1 MPPMSIKKTARL
13 VVFAVLLLLLLLLGY
28 DVLYRRVCLDLEYC
42 NWSQRM
48 HYLMFIKPY
57 RKPGFQ
63 VAIEDLVLV
72 NASKKTNTSM
82 PVPIYNPHSDLKV
95 IPSRDGIPQLIYQS
109 YHSKRLIP
117 QKVEKNFRMFAPS
130 YTRFIF
136 NDTEC
141 ITFLKTY
148 FHTDVVRTYYQLEGP
163 HRADLFRYAI
173 LYIHGGIYIDIK
185 TELLRPLQDIFTIRG
200 NSLTTIP
207 KGSPTTNNRITYT
220 VLSPAKITGST
231 GSTEAR
237 SCFQGVLGTPKG
249 NLLFLRLIY
258 NIVDATKPII
268 DYLITTK
275 HIYELISEATGRR
288 TLIGGLNRAKDNS
301 TTNPFDYFL
310 FEEKKREISEC
321 YDGPDRYGGC
331 YFIFHGSDKVMKTR
345 YADYPW
351 EKQKK
356 RTTMSGL
363 FWKMLGYA

>member
-1 MPPMSIKKTARL
+1 MGIKKTGRRVL
-13 VVFAVLLLLLLLLGY
+13 TAVLLLFILLVVY
-28 DVLYRRVCLDLEYC
+28 EVLYRRVCLDIEKC
-42 NWSQRM
+42 NWPQRM
-48 HYLMFIKPY
+48 HYLVFIKPY
-57 RKPGFQ
+57 RTPGFH
-63 VAIEDLVLV
+63 VALEDLVL
-72 NASKKTNTSM
+72 ANTSIKIITSSL
-82 PVPIYNPHSDLKV
+82 PAPIYNPHSDLKV
-95 IPSRDGIPQLIYQS
+95 ISTIDGIPPLIYQS

-117 QKVEKNFRMFAPS
+117 PKVEKNFRTYASS

-148 FHTDVVRTYYQLEGP
+148 FHTNVVRTYHQLEGP

-185 TELLRPLQDIFTIRG
+185 TELLKPLQDIFTIHG
-200 NSLTTIP
+200 NTLTTV
-207 KGSPTTNNRITYT
+207 PTSSSTHSKNRNRITYT
-220 VLSPAKITGST
+220 VLSPAKIT

-249 NLLFLRLIY
+249 NPLFLRLIY
-258 NIVDATKPII
+258 HLVDATKPII

-288 TLIGGLNRAKDNS
+288 TLIGGLNHAKDNTTTS
-301 TTNPFDYFL
+301 TFDYFL
-310 FEEKKREISEC
+310 LEEKKREISEC

-331 YFIFHGSDKVMKTR
+331 YYIFHGKDKVLKTR

-351 EKQKK
+351 EKQK
-356 RTTMSGL
+356 TEPTMSAWL
-363 FWKMLGYA
+363 WKMLGW